1 MEMMPVSDH
10 GGTSLKKLNA
20 TSLAKGHSDLELST
34 RHVPSWC
41 RNWSAA
47 NYYLQEPNQNPIG
60 PKNNQYY
67 VVQGGSWY
75 RSRRSSVRVRLAARF
90 RHFVVCYTFGFRLVR
105 EL

>member
-1 MEMMPVSDH
+1 MMPVSDH
-10 GGTSLKKLNA
+10 RGTSLKKLNA
-20 TSLAKGHSDLELST
+20 TSLAKEQPYAELST

-41 RNWSAA
+41 KNWSAA
-47 NYYLQEPNQNPIG
+47 DYYLQEPNQNPIG

-75 RSRRSSVRVRLAARF
+75 RSRRSSVHVRLAARF
-90 RHFVVCYTFGFRLVR
+90 RHLVVSYTFGFRLAH

>member
-1 MEMMPVSDH
+1 MMSVSDH
-10 GGTSLKKLNA
+10 EGTSLKKLNA
-20 TSLAKGHSDLELST
+20 TSLAKGQPYS
-34 RHVPSWC
+34 
-41 RNWSAA
+41 
-47 NYYLQEPNQNPIG
+47 NYPQGMSLHGVEIGSPLTITYKNLNQDPIG

-75 RSRRSSVRVRLAARF
+75 RSRQSAVRVRLAARF